1 MRAYIKS
8 LFSVVGLKRLFSAY
22 VISYLGVFLSLSFL
36 AIMFWGSVSS
46 PTAING
52 VIRESGVEKNLIF
65 DLAKKSNAN
74 ALSNGDLDEQ
84 TLKLAI
90 DEVFSEQIKSSI
102 NVEFSTAFHNWISG
116 SGPFYFSYDL
126 TLQKQQLQ
134 NLNENINTQ
143 FLKDGRLIVDYN
155 PENSSF
161 KYRPQRT
168 YDYFWW
174 ATRIGPILFV
184 VLAVILWFT
193 YKSKLDL
200 LFKIKRM
207 LFYSSISV
215 LLSLPVTYAYWTF
228 IANRMSTYPKAG
240 PVAALSI
247 KQITSEII
255 GRMAL
260 VAILSF
266 VVYAGAFLAIKRYL
280 KVKGFSRVE
289 EKHKNDVL
297 DMMIRTTKFY
307 LKKLK

>member
-1 MRAYIKS
+1 
-8 LFSVVGLKRLFSAY
+8 L
-22 VISYLGVFLSLSFL
+22 
-36 AIMFWGSVSS
+36 
-46 PTAING
+46 
-52 VIRESGVEKNLIF
+52 
-65 DLAKKSNAN
+65 
-74 ALSNGDLDEQ
+74 
-84 TLKLAI
+84 
-90 DEVFSEQIKSSI
+90 
-102 NVEFSTAFHNWISG
+102 H
-116 SGPFYFSYDL
+116 
-126 TLQKQQLQ
+126 
-134 NLNENINTQ
+134 
-143 FLKDGRLIVDYN
+143 
-155 PENSSF
+155 
-161 KYRPQRT
+161 
-168 YDYFWW
+168 
-174 ATRIGPILFV
+174 
-184 VLAVILWFT
+184 
-193 YKSKLDL
+193 L